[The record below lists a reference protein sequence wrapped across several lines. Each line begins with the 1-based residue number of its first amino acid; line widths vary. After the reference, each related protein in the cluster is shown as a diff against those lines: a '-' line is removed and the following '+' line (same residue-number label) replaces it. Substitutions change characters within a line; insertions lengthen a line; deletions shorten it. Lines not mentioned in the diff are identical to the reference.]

1 MSFITEQEAIEHV
14 QGFDALSSSD
24 RADYLQKAETYL
36 VARNVKPYE
45 DVILVPK
52 ALKTASYEIIKGIM
66 NGELYQGQEQA
77 LKRKKVKADTVESEK
92 EYQEGSLNLNATEQY
107 ILDLIKPFTKRS
119 AVFFVRR
126 I

>member
-14 QGFDALSSSD
+14 QGFDALSASD
-24 RADYLQKAETYL
+24 KADYLQKAEAYL
-36 VARNVKPYE
+36 IARNVKPYG
-45 DVILVPK
+45 DVTQVPK

-66 NGELYQGQEQA
+66 KGELYQGQEQA
-77 LKRKKVKADTVESEK
+77 LKRKRVKAEVESEK
-92 EYQEGSLNLNATEQY
+92 EYQDGSVKLNATEQY

-119 AVFFVRR
+119 SVFFIRR

>member
-14 QGFDALSSSD
+14 QGFDALSASD
-24 RADYLQKAETYL
+24 KADYLQKTEAYL
-36 VARNVKPYE
+36 IARNVKPYE
-45 DVILVPK
+45 DVTQVPK

-66 NGELYQGQEQA
+66 KGELYQGQEQA
-77 LKRKKVKADTVESEK
+77 LKRKRVKAEVESEK
-92 EYQEGSLNLNATEQY
+92 EYQDGSVKLNATEQY

-119 AVFFVRR
+119 SVFFIRR

>member
-14 QGFDALSSSD
+14 QGFAALSNSD
-24 RADYLQKAETYL
+24 KANYLQKAETYL
-36 VARNVKPYE
+36 IARNVKPYD
-45 DVILVPK
+45 DVTKVPK

-66 NGELYQGQEQA
+66 KGELYQGQEQA

-92 EYQEGSLNLNATEQY
+92 EYQDGSVKLNAIEQY

-119 AVFFVRR
+119 SVFFIRR